1 MTGRDANVTRM
12 AAKEYE
18 AKNNSSA
25 PQKIPEYK
33 PKLLTIKAKVFPQK
47 ISYLL
52 DTFICSEVIPHKDGS
67 ITATFSVPDQDWI
80 YELLLGF
87 GSNMKIIAPKQVKDQ
102 ILQIAKDVQKI
113 YK

>member
-1 MTGRDANVTRM
+1 M
-12 AAKEYE
+12 
-18 AKNNSSA
+18 
-25 PQKIPEYK
+25 
-33 PKLLTIKAKVFPQK
+33 FPQK

-52 DTFICSEVIPHKDGS
+52 DTFICSEVISHKDGS

-113 YK
+113 YKN